1 MPVVIIIFSFLI
13 GKDKRGDIGKVTLL
27 LSLSEIEL
35 RYKRLMASIS
45 DSIAV
50 YWLPNDVRAG
60 H

>member
-1 MPVVIIIFSFLI
+1 VPVVIIIFSFLI
-13 GKDKRGDIGKVTLL
+13 GQDKRGDIGKDI